1 LFANKIGKENS
12 VTAPPL
18 KTNLG
23 YNETCYSFDSSCN
36 QSLNLWC
43 INHHCQCYNQLY
55 YWNVSTFRCVQ
66 CPATFYYNGSECVC
80 PSTRYLQAPAN
91 NTCG

>member
-1 LFANKIGKENS
+1 MFANKIGKENA

>member
-1 LFANKIGKENS
+1 LFANKIGKENA

-36 QSLNLWC
+36 QSL
-43 INHHCQCYNQLY
+43 
-55 YWNVSTFRCVQ
+55 
-66 CPATFYYNGSECVC
+66 
-80 PSTRYLQAPAN
+80 
-91 NTCG
+91 